1 MGAGVVVESLAR
13 HGGDAAADSPSALA
27 DDGADAVEESSLE
40 TVSSAAGQD
49 VSRGGE
55 KASAIADGEEASGKG
70 SGRGRRAANASGAAG
85 SAPEGEGEA
94 AAYGDTPA
102 AAGPAEV
109 SDEERAVFYS
119 AVPKQREQ
127 EAEGKGRPKRK
138 GKVAVAKGKVAGNLR
153 IAGAVNAAGQK
164 AKDAAQAAR
173 GRKVSV
179 GLVVKIALAAVLVAV
194 VAVGVSSMIAFNH
207 VRDSGNDA
215 QDIQGTWYLNG
226 TNVAVQITPDEIVLT
241 GDVAYDYQLDATN
254 KTIQLEFGNLKGGGS
269 YLFSLNRQQLMI
281 VDGQD
286 HATETLLED
295 FWWTI
300 QALLA
305 QARGEEYPLPT
316 MENATYLNRAPAP
329 GGAMTDATAD
339 ASGKGLL
346 SSGADGTRPE
356 AATQTEAAMQL
367 TTAMLK
373 MPMKTDNPPFLFVEK
388 VQFGAGRM
396 TVLVRMASQAA
407 ETTPQQ
413 VRLLLERY
421 PDLPH
426 HACVNDEG
434 PTFAAVMDH
443 TSTAHLLEHLI
454 ISQQLRL
461 SPAAPAFSASAP
473 VPLYFRGATTWVS
486 RAEGR
491 ARIEVDFADDLIA
504 LEALHNA
511 LADLSCLAP

>member
-1 MGAGVVVESLAR
+1 M
-13 HGGDAAADSPSALA
+13 
-27 DDGADAVEESSLE
+27 
-40 TVSSAAGQD
+40 
-49 VSRGGE
+49 
-55 KASAIADGEEASGKG
+55 
-70 SGRGRRAANASGAAG
+70 
-85 SAPEGEGEA
+85 
-94 AAYGDTPA
+94 
-102 AAGPAEV
+102 
-109 SDEERAVFYS
+109 
-119 AVPKQREQ
+119 
-127 EAEGKGRPKRK
+127 
-138 GKVAVAKGKVAGNLR
+138 
-153 IAGAVNAAGQK
+153 
-164 AKDAAQAAR
+164 
-173 GRKVSV
+173 

-346 SSGADGTRPE
+346 SSGADGD
-356 AATQTEAAMQL
+356 AAGSGDADGSGDAA
-367 TTAMLK
+367 
-373 MPMKTDNPPFLFVEK
+373 DNGDA
-388 VQFGAGRM
+388 QNA
-396 TVLVRMASQAA
+396 
-407 ETTPQQ
+407 
-413 VRLLLERY
+413 
-421 PDLPH
+421 
-426 HACVNDEG
+426 DENG
-434 PTFAAVMDH
+434 
-443 TSTAHLLEHLI
+443 
-454 ISQQLRL
+454 
-461 SPAAPAFSASAP
+461 
-473 VPLYFRGATTWVS
+473 
-486 RAEGR
+486 
-491 ARIEVDFADDLIA
+491 
-504 LEALHNA
+504 
-511 LADLSCLAP
+511 